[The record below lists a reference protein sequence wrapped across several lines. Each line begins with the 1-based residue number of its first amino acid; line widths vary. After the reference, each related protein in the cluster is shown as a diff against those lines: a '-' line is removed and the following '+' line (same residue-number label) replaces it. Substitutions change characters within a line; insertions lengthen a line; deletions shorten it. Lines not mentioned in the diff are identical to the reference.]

1 MPDRDALREEGD
13 ARISPAVT
21 VVVALLFGT
30 SGAYLGSR
38 LRVPAGILLGALI
51 GVAGAVGGG
60 GALVGLPQVATPPGT
75 NGLLQVSLGML
86 VGFRMSRDE
95 LRSGARALVPAAL
108 ITAIITSTGIAA
120 ALVAASLTS
129 IDAVTAVF
137 AAVPGGLT
145 EMSAVS
151 LSFGA
156 DGAAVASVQLVRVLL
171 AIAAVNVL
179 LVWLG
184 PKEDNEDEETESEPQ
199 ERQYTPAESS
209 GYAEDL
215 KRLGVAVPWGVLAG
229 LAGILSQ
236 VPAGGIIGAL
246 AASAAFRL
254 LTGRPV
260 PVRAF
265 QIGVQVLAGAV
276 IGLQVSGEFF
286 DQLARLAGAGA
297 VIVSG
302 QTLLWP
308 LTSWMLVRLFGY
320 DLVTAI
326 LASTPGGLSGV
337 VATASEAEADEV
349 VVTFVHLVRLSTII
363 VVVPIL
369 VALFFR

>member
-1 MPDRDALREEGD
+1 M
-13 ARISPAVT
+13 
-21 VVVALLFGT
+21 
-30 SGAYLGSR
+30 
-38 LRVPAGILLGALI
+38 GALI

-108 ITAIITSTGIAA
+108 ITAIITSTGIAD

-199 ERQYTPAESS
+199 ERQYTPTESS

-286 DQLARLAGAGA
+286 DQLARLAGAG
-297 VIVSG
+297 
-302 QTLLWP
+302 P
-308 LTSWMLVRLFGY
+308 
-320 DLVTAI
+320 
-326 LASTPGGLSGV
+326 
-337 VATASEAEADEV
+337 
-349 VVTFVHLVRLSTII
+349 
-363 VVVPIL
+363 
-369 VALFFR
+369 

>member
-1 MPDRDALREEGD
+1 M
-13 ARISPAVT
+13 
-21 VVVALLFGT
+21 
-30 SGAYLGSR
+30 
-38 LRVPAGILLGALI
+38 
-51 GVAGAVGGG
+51 
-60 GALVGLPQVATPPGT
+60 GLPQVPTPPGT
-75 NGLLQVSLGML
+75 NTLLQLSLGML

-95 LRSGARALVPAAL
+95 LRSGAHALLPAAL
-108 ITAIITSTGIAA
+108 ITAIITSTGIAV

-145 EMSAVS
+145 EMSVVS

-171 AIAAVNVL
+171 AIAAVDVL
-179 LVWLG
+179 LAWLG
-184 PKEDNEDEETESEPQ
+184 PKEEDEDGETESEPQ
-199 ERQYTPAESS
+199 GRQDTPAGSS
-209 GYAEDL
+209 GYAEGL
-215 KRLGVAVPWGVLAG
+215 KRLGVAVPWGVLG
-229 LAGILSQ
+229 GIAGILSQ

-246 AASAAFRL
+246 SGSAAFRL

-265 QIGVQVLAGAV
+265 QLGVQLLAGAI

-286 DQLARLAGAGA
+286 GQLTRLAGAGA
-297 VIVSG
+297 VIVSV
-302 QTLLWP
+302 QMLLWP
-308 LTSWMLVRLFGY
+308 LMSWMLARLFGY
-320 DLVTAI
+320 DLATAI

-349 VVTFVHLVRLSTII
+349 VVTFVHLVRLSTIV

-369 VALFFR
+369 VTMLFR

>member
-1 MPDRDALREEGD
+1 LWGYRRLRLPPGPTGCCRSLW
-13 ARISPAVT
+13 ACWWASGCP
-21 VVVALLFGT
+21 GT
-30 SGAYLGSR
+30 SFA
-38 LRVPAGILLGALI
+38 P
-51 GVAGAVGGG
+51 
-60 GALVGLPQVATPPGT
+60 
-75 NGLLQVSLGML
+75 
-86 VGFRMSRDE
+86 
-95 LRSGARALVPAAL
+95 ARALVPAAL
-108 ITAIITSTGIAA
+108 IAAIITSTGIAA

-199 ERQYTPAESS
+199 ERQYTPTESS

-246 AASAAFRL
+246 AL
-254 LTGRPV
+254 PRP
-260 PVRAF
+260 
-265 QIGVQVLAGAV
+265 
-276 IGLQVSGEFF
+276 SGC
-286 DQLARLAGAGA
+286 
-297 VIVSG
+297 
-302 QTLLWP
+302 
-308 LTSWMLVRLFGY
+308 
-320 DLVTAI
+320 
-326 LASTPGGLSGV
+326 
-337 VATASEAEADEV
+337 
-349 VVTFVHLVRLSTII
+349 
-363 VVVPIL
+363 
-369 VALFFR
+369 

>member
-1 MPDRDALREEGD
+1 M
-13 ARISPAVT
+13 
-21 VVVALLFGT
+21 
-30 SGAYLGSR
+30 
-38 LRVPAGILLGALI
+38 
-51 GVAGAVGGG
+51 
-60 GALVGLPQVATPPGT
+60 GLPQVPTPPGT
-75 NGLLQVSLGML
+75 NTLLQLSLGML
-86 VGFRMSRDE
+86 VGFRMSRGE
-95 LRSGARALVPAAL
+95 LRSGAHALLPAAL

-145 EMSAVS
+145 EMSVVS

-171 AIAAVNVL
+171 AIAAVDVL
-179 LVWLG
+179 LAWLG
-184 PKEDNEDEETESEPQ
+184 PKEEDEDGETESEPQ
-199 ERQYTPAESS
+199 GRQDTPAGSS

-215 KRLGVAVPWGVLAG
+215 KRLGVAVPWGVLG
-229 LAGILSQ
+229 GIAGILSQ

-246 AASAAFRL
+246 SGSAAFRL

-265 QIGVQVLAGAV
+265 QLGVQLLAGAI

-286 DQLARLAGAGA
+286 GQLVRLAGAGA
-297 VIVSG
+297 VIVSV
-302 QTLLWP
+302 QMLLWP
-308 LTSWMLVRLFGY
+308 LMSWILARLFGY
-320 DLVTAI
+320 DLATAI

-349 VVTFVHLVRLSTII
+349 VVTFVHLVRLSTIV

-369 VALFFR
+369 VTMLFR

>member
-1 MPDRDALREEGD
+1 MWGYRRLRLPPGPTGCCRSLW
-13 ARISPAVT
+13 ACWWASGCP
-21 VVVALLFGT
+21 GT
-30 SGAYLGSR
+30 SFA
-38 LRVPAGILLGALI
+38 P
-51 GVAGAVGGG
+51 
-60 GALVGLPQVATPPGT
+60 
-75 NGLLQVSLGML
+75 
-86 VGFRMSRDE
+86 
-95 LRSGARALVPAAL
+95 ARALVPAAL

-199 ERQYTPAESS
+199 ERQYTPTESS

-297 VIVSG
+297 GAVIVSG

>member
-1 MPDRDALREEGD
+1 
-13 ARISPAVT
+13 V
-21 VVVALLFGT
+21 GT
-30 SGAYLGSR
+30 L
-38 LRVPAGILLGALI
+38 V

-60 GALVGLPQVATPPGT
+60 GTLVGLPQVATPPGT

-86 VGFRMSRDE
+86 VGFRISRDE
-95 LRSGARALVPAAL
+95 LRSGARSLVPAAL
-108 ITAIITSTGIAA
+108 LTAIITSTGIAA

-129 IDAVTAVF
+129 LDAVTAVF

-171 AIAAVNVL
+171 TVAAVDVL
-179 LVWLG
+179 LAWLG
-184 PKEDNEDEETESEPQ
+184 PKKGSEDEETGSDSQ
-199 ERQYTPAESS
+199 EREHTPAESS
-209 GYAEDL
+209 GYTEDL
-215 KRLGVAVPWGVLAG
+215 RGLGIAVPWGILAG
-229 LAGILSQ
+229 LAGNLSQ

-254 LTGRPV
+254 LTGRRV
-260 PVRAF
+260 PVRAL

-286 DQLARLAGAGA
+286 GQLARLAGAGA
-297 VIVSG
+297 VIVSA
-302 QTLLWP
+302 QMLLWP
-308 LTSWMLVRLFGY
+308 LTGWMLARLFGY

-349 VVTFVHLVRLSTII
+349 VVTFVHLVRLSTI
-363 VVVPIL
+363 VVLVPVL